1 MGKKANYTLSKR
13 IVLTLKDL
21 KSPRNFHLFSGYEEP
36 DGKQNFGTSNS
47 FLCFCNYYYFLKATF
62 SQCF

>member
-21 KSPRNFHLFSGYEEP
+21 KSPR
-36 DGKQNFGTSNS
+36 TSI
-47 FLCFCNYYYFLKATF
+47 CVADM
-62 SQCF
+62 